1 MAKILLVEDDLDL
14 ADKLRLWFAGQ
25 GDLLEAVTTAED
37 ALQLLNNFSFDLILL
52 DWTLPGMTG
61 ADFCRQYRKAGGAT
75 AIIFLTG
82 RGDINSKEQGLDLG
96 ADDYLVKP
104 FDTRELS
111 ARVRSVSRRPSSLLP
126 IEIRVN
132 DVVLDMNTKSMVV
145 DGVSYALRSKECIL
159 LEYLMRHPNRIFGSK
174 NLLDAIWPSD
184 QEASPDTVR
193 SWIRNLRQKL
203 AVAGRPDL
211 IKTIPGSGYMIE
223 SEV

>member
-1 MAKILLVEDDLDL
+1 MAKILLVEDDLEL
-14 ADKLRLWFAGQ
+14 ADKLKSWFASQ

-37 ALQLLNNFSFDLILL
+37 ALQMLGNFSFDLILL

-61 ADFCRQYRKAGGAT
+61 AEMCSRYRKSGGTT

-82 RGDINSKEQGLDLG
+82 RGDIGSKEQGLDLG

-111 ARVRSVSRRPSSLLP
+111 ARVRSVSRRPSCMLP
-126 IEIRVN
+126 VEIRINNVI
-132 DVVLDMNTKSMVV
+132 LDMNTKSIVV
-145 DGVSYALRSKECIL
+145 DGVSYALRSKECVL

-184 QEASPDTVR
+184 QEASTDTVR

-203 AVAGRPDL
+203 AAAGKPDL

-223 SEV
+223 FDA